1 MIARFYCHRVSKST
15 NVFFW
20 KISNLARNQIR
31 LRNTMIIEIEQIDS
45 IYVKSNNLIDRTFVW
60 QRIGRVNLFVIERKA
75 KKKKKIHCER
85 EKGEDVEREERCIDG
100 STRQRKELFL
110 PYESRLQII
119 QQLDRKSRQTRLE
132 TRDHSI
138 NRENTCLLH

>member
-45 IYVKSNNLIDRTFVW
+45 IYVKANNLIDRTFVW
-60 QRIGRVNLFVIERKA
+60 QRIGRVNFFVIERKA
-75 KKKKKIHCER
+75 KKKKDCER
-85 EKGEDVEREERCIDG
+85 EKGDTWKGKNVT
-100 STRQRKELFL
+100 SMAQRDNE
-110 PYESRLQII
+110 
-119 QQLDRKSRQTRLE
+119 KSYFFRT
-132 TRDHSI
+132 
-138 NRENTCLLH
+138 NRGYKLSSN

>member
-45 IYVKSNNLIDRTFVW
+45 IYVKANNLIDRTFVW
-60 QRIGRVNLFVIERKA
+60 QRIGRVNFFVIERKA
-75 KKKKKIHCER
+75 KKKKDSLRTRER
-85 EKGEDVEREERCIDG
+85 RYVEREERYIDG